1 MLVHEFANVDS
12 LQVRHNNRGALNGVV
27 QCGRLC
33 WSSANTNTQTRTH
46 TDAYTHN
53 SQQPNREQ
61 AEAKGKA
68 RENERERKRTK
79 ENERDGD
86 RQTDRLTVAHT
97 NTHTHVVGWN
107 RRVKGGSGKREQTA
121 IRRSSSET
129 RLPSSSRRE
138 GSDAMVRSRYMCSCV
153 TPAFPF
159 SATSAKAPC
168 CATPLLK
175 QCTTAS

>member
-1 MLVHEFANVDS
+1 MAWFNVAGYA
-12 LQVRHNNRGALNGVV
+12 GAV
-27 QCGRLC
+27 
-33 WSSANTNTQTRTH
+33 QTRTH
-46 TDAYTHN
+46 RHAHTQTHTHTIPSN
-53 SQQPNREQ
+53 PTGSKQR
-61 AEAKGKA
+61 
-68 RENERERKRTK
+68 RKEKLGRTK
-79 ENERDGD
+79 ENERERERW
-86 RQTDRLTVAHT
+86 RQTDRQVDSCSHKH
-97 NTHTHVVGWN
+97 THTHVVGWN